1 MHDSIV
7 VLEFVIFLVFAFNVL
22 YILIFSTLSSL
33 NNAEEKHTSKPEKK
47 MAVLIPAYK
56 EDNVIMGC
64 VESCLAMNYPKE
76 LYDIVVISD
85 RMKPETIEKLR
96 GLPVRLIEVFFDKST
111 KSKALNYAM
120 SQLDDYDIAVILDGD
135 NVVFE
140 DFLFNIN
147 DVFTTQKVKVL
158 QTHRIA
164 KNMNTDMAY
173 LDALSEEINNSIFR
187 KGHSKIKLSAALIG
201 SGMAFDYKL
210 FKEIMANID
219 AIGGFDKALELTL
232 TYNRIRIHYLHNTY
246 VLDEKVQS
254 VNDFSRQRRRW
265 LSAQFHYFGRY
276 IKYLTKALVKGKMD
290 FCDKLFQQISIPRIM
305 LIGGIPIIA
314 VFISIVSFDHAI
326 KWWVLFAMV
335 CVALILATPRN
346 LYANSNRIFKAAL
359 KLPYY
364 FLVFIGNIFHLGTAN
379 KTFIHTTHGIKE
391 NNKL

>member
-1 MHDSIV
+1 MYDSIII
-7 VLEFVIFLVFAFNVL
+7 LEFIVFLVFAFNVL
-22 YILIFSTLSSL
+22 YILIFSILSSL
-33 NNAEEKHTSKPEKK
+33 NNAEEKHISEPAKK
-47 MAVLIPAYK
+47 IAVLIPAYK
-56 EDNVIMGC
+56 EDNVIIGC
-64 VESCLAMNYPKE
+64 VESCLAMNYPE
-76 LYDIVVISD
+76 NLYDIVVISD
-85 RMKPETIEKLR
+85 QMKPETLEKLR
-96 GLPVRLIEVFFDKST
+96 KLPIKIIEVFFDKST

-120 SQLDDYDIAVILDGD
+120 SQLEDYDIAVILDGD
-135 NVVFE
+135 NIVFE

-147 DVFTTQKVKVL
+147 DTFVTDKVKVL

-187 KGHSKIKLSAALIG
+187 KGHSKVKLSAALIG

-210 FKEIMANID
+210 FKEIMVNID

-232 TYNRIRIHYLHNTY
+232 TYNRIRIHYLHKTL

-265 LSAQFHYFGRY
+265 ISAQFHYFKRY
-276 IKYLTKALVKGKMD
+276 IQYLIKALIAGKID

-305 LIGGIPIIA
+305 LIGGIPAIA
-314 VFISIVSFDHAI
+314 ILISVISFDYAI
-326 KWWVLFAMV
+326 KWWVLFAATFM
-335 CVALILATPRN
+335 ALLFAVPRS

-364 FLVFIGNIFHLGTAN
+364 FLVFLGNIFHMGTAN

-391 NNKL
+391 K

>member
-1 MHDSIV
+1 MHDSIII
-7 VLEFVIFLVFAFNVL
+7 LEFIVFLVFAFNVL
-22 YILIFSTLSSL
+22 YLLIFSILSSL
-33 NNAEEKHTSKPEKK
+33 NKTEEKHVSEPQKK
-47 MAVLIPAYK
+47 IAVLIPAYK
-56 EDNVIMGC
+56 EDNVIFGC
-64 VESCLAMNYPKE
+64 VESCLKIKYPKD

-85 RMKPETIEKLR
+85 RMKPETIEKLHN
-96 GLPVRLIEVFFDKST
+96 LPIKLIEVFFEKST

-120 SQLDDYDIAVILDGD
+120 SQLEDYDIAVILDGD
-135 NVVFE
+135 NMVFE

-147 DVFTTQKVKVL
+147 DVFVTQPVKVL

-187 KGHSKIKLSAALIG
+187 KGHSKVKLSAALIG

-232 TYNRIRIHYLHNTY
+232 MYNRIRIHYLHNTL

-265 LSAQFHYFGRY
+265 ISAQLHYFQRY
-276 IKYLTKALVKGKMD
+276 IKYLVKAMVAGKID

-314 VFISIVSFDHAI
+314 IVISIISFDYAI
-326 KWWVLFAMV
+326 KWWILFAVVCIAMV
-335 CVALILATPRN
+335 LAIPRN
-346 LYANSNRIFKAAL
+346 LYSNSSRIFKAAL

-364 FLVFIGNIFHLGTAN
+364 FFVFLGNIVHLRTAN
-379 KTFIHTTHGIKE
+379 KTFIHTSHGIKE
-391 NNKL
+391 K

>member
-1 MHDSIV
+1 MYDSIII
-7 VLEFVIFLVFAFNVL
+7 LEFIVFLVFAFNVL
-22 YILIFSTLSSL
+22 YILIFSILSSL
-33 NNAEEKHTSKPEKK
+33 NNAEEKHISEPAKK
-47 MAVLIPAYK
+47 IAVLIPAYK
-56 EDNVIMGC
+56 EDNVIIGC
-64 VESCLAMNYPKE
+64 VESCLAMNYPE
-76 LYDIVVISD
+76 NLYDIVVISD
-85 RMKPETIEKLR
+85 QMKPETLEKLR
-96 GLPVRLIEVFFDKST
+96 KLPIKIIEVFFDNST

-120 SQLDDYDIAVILDGD
+120 SQLEDYDIAVILDGD
-135 NVVFE
+135 NIVFE

-147 DVFTTQKVKVL
+147 DTFVTDKVKVL

-187 KGHSKIKLSAALIG
+187 KGHSKVKLSAALIG

-210 FKEIMANID
+210 FKEIMVNID

-232 TYNRIRIHYLHNTY
+232 TYNRIRIHYLHKTL

-265 LSAQFHYFGRY
+265 ISAQFHYFKRY
-276 IKYLTKALVKGKMD
+276 IQYLIKALIAGKID

-305 LIGGIPIIA
+305 LIGGIPAIA
-314 VFISIVSFDHAI
+314 ILISVISFDYAI
-326 KWWVLFAMV
+326 KWWVLFAATCM
-335 CVALILATPRN
+335 ALLLAVPRS

-364 FLVFIGNIFHLGTAN
+364 FLVFLGNIFHMGTAN
-379 KTFIHTTHGIKE
+379 KTFIHTSHGIKE
-391 NNKL
+391 K

>member
-1 MHDSIV
+1 MYDSIII
-7 VLEFVIFLVFAFNVL
+7 LEFIVFLVFAFNVL
-22 YILIFSTLSSL
+22 YILIFSILSSL
-33 NNAEEKHTSKPEKK
+33 NNAEEKHISEPAKK
-47 MAVLIPAYK
+47 IAVLIPAYK
-56 EDNVIMGC
+56 EDNVIIGC
-64 VESCLAMNYPKE
+64 VESCLAMNYPE
-76 LYDIVVISD
+76 NLYDIVVISD
-85 RMKPETIEKLR
+85 QMKPETLEKLR
-96 GLPVRLIEVFFDKST
+96 KLPIKIIEVFFDKST

-120 SQLDDYDIAVILDGD
+120 SQLEDYDIAVILDGD
-135 NVVFE
+135 NIVFE

-147 DVFTTQKVKVL
+147 DTFVTDKVKVL

-187 KGHSKIKLSAALIG
+187 KGHSKVKLSAALIG

-210 FKEIMANID
+210 FKEIMVNID

-232 TYNRIRIHYLHNTY
+232 TYNRIRIHYLHKTL

-265 LSAQFHYFGRY
+265 ISAQFHYFKRY
-276 IKYLTKALVKGKMD
+276 IKYLIKALIAGKID

-305 LIGGIPIIA
+305 LIGGIPAIA
-314 VFISIVSFDHAI
+314 ILISVISFDYAI
-326 KWWVLFAMV
+326 KWWVLFAATFM
-335 CVALILATPRN
+335 ALLLAVPRS

-364 FLVFIGNIFHLGTAN
+364 FLVFLGNIFHMGTAN
-379 KTFIHTTHGIKE
+379 KTFIHTSHGIKE
-391 NNKL
+391 K

>member
-1 MHDSIV
+1 MYDSIII
-7 VLEFVIFLVFAFNVL
+7 LEFIVFLVFAFNVL
-22 YILIFSTLSSL
+22 YILIFSILSSL
-33 NNAEEKHTSKPEKK
+33 NNAEEKHISKPAKK
-47 MAVLIPAYK
+47 IAVLIPAYK
-56 EDNVIMGC
+56 EDNVIIGC
-64 VESCLAMNYPKE
+64 VESCLEMNYPGN

-85 RMKPETIEKLR
+85 QMKPETLEKLR
-96 GLPVRLIEVFFDKST
+96 KLPVKTIEVFFDKST

-120 SQLDDYDIAVILDGD
+120 SQLEDYDIAVILDGD
-135 NVVFE
+135 NIVFE

-147 DVFTTQKVKVL
+147 DTFVTGKVKVL

-187 KGHSKIKLSAALIG
+187 KGHSKVKLSAALIG

-210 FKEIMANID
+210 FKEIMVNID

-232 TYNRIRIHYLHNTY
+232 TYNRIRIHYLHKTL

-265 LSAQFHYFGRY
+265 ISAQFHYFKRY
-276 IKYLTKALVKGKMD
+276 IKYLIKALIAGKID

-305 LIGGIPIIA
+305 LIGGIPAIA
-314 VFISIVSFDHAI
+314 ILISVISFDYAI
-326 KWWVLFAMV
+326 KWWVLFAATCM
-335 CVALILATPRN
+335 ALLLAVPRSM
-346 LYANSNRIFKAAL
+346 YANSNRIFKAAL

-364 FLVFIGNIFHLGTAN
+364 FLVFLGNIFHMGTAN
-379 KTFIHTTHGIKE
+379 KTFIHTSHGIKE
-391 NNKL
+391 K